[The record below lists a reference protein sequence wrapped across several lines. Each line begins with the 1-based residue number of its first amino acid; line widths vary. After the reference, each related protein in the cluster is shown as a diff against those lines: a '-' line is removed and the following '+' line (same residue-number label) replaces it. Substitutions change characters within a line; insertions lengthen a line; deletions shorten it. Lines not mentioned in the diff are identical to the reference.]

1 LRFLLS
7 RRWLGLLLAVAV
19 VGVTCVELGLWQ
31 FRRYHER
38 IDRNEVTT
46 SNLMGDPAPVEDVL
60 STNAPPAEVDQWR
73 IVEATGR
80 FDADHQVVVSY
91 RTRDGAPGVD
101 VVVPLVTASGT
112 ALLVD
117 RGWLATE
124 NNADTPQLPDPPAG
138 EVTVTGWVRVNADD
152 GDQVKP
158 QDGTVR
164 AISSDALAP
173 TLPYDVYDGFVDLT
187 SEAPKAPD
195 RPLRAERPD
204 LTSGPHFFYGVQ
216 WFFFAALAFGFWC
229 YFAWTEYR
237 GQSRPSRPRGPSQ
250 PASEPAVD
258 GQHDAGHVVG
268 RG

>member
-1 LRFLLS
+1 MRFLLS
-7 RRWLGLLLAVAV
+7 RRWLGLLLAVVV
-19 VGVTCVELGLWQ
+19 VGVICVELGLWQ

-46 SNLMGDPAPVEDVL
+46 GNLKDDPAQVEDVL
-60 STNAPPAEVDQWR
+60 STDAPPAEDDQWR
-73 IVEATGR
+73 VVEATGR
-80 FDADHQVVVSY
+80 YDAAHQVVVSY
-91 RTRDGAPGVD
+91 RTRDGSPGVD
-101 VVVPLVTASGT
+101 VVVPLVTSAGT

-117 RGWLATE
+117 RGWIPAE
-124 NNADTPQLPDPPAG
+124 NNADRPQPPDPPPG
-138 EVTVTGWVRVNADD
+138 EVTVRGWVRVNADD

-158 QDGTVR
+158 QEGTVR
-164 AISSDALAP
+164 AISSDGLAP

-187 SEAPKAPD
+187 SEAPKVAD

-216 WFFFAALAFGFWC
+216 WFFFAALALGFWG

-237 GQSRPSRPRGPSQ
+237 GQPRAARRGGASQ

-258 GQHDAGHVVG
+258 RQHHAGDVVG